1 MDDNLTLEDQP
12 RRRWRFLP
20 SFSAGGK
27 RRRIALWVLAPS
39 SCCSSCSTTRSARSS
54 STTSTTIPTSRRRRS
69 SPMPAARSPWPP
81 PSSTARCASI
91 PGRPTIPGSC
101 PGAVLDNMPNYQQGI
116 IQALRRFTLEM
127 TDQIGRARGSSQA
140 DPDLERAR
148 SSLNYA
154 TTSGSGTSASPC
166 FPTAT
171 SPQQYKAAEE
181 ALLSYNKRL
190 AAGTAVFDR
199 RADNLLATLDRI
211 AKDLGSSSAALEQQ
225 IEQHSGDW
233 FDFQADDRFYR
244 TKGELYAYALLLR
257 DLGNDFE
264 PVIKERGLQTVWANM
279 IENPVPGGRAAALGR
294 HQRRARQ
301 PGHAEPPGGAGLL
314 PAARARPDVRDHGH
328 PHEIGAWE
336 LSSCEFRLCKL
347 AAGTPPRRGGPDP
360 TRSAREPPDEPAR
373 LRSRPC
379 RSTCRSPRSP

>member
-1 MDDNLTLEDQP
+1 MDDNLTLEVQP

-27 RRRIALWVLAPS
+27 RRRILLWALAALLLLVLLYYPVGAFIVDNIDDDPNFAPAQVEPNAS
-39 SCCSSCSTTRSARSS
+39 HAVAMAAALIDREARQHSW
-54 STTSTTIPTSRRRRS
+54 
-69 SPMPAARSPWPP
+69 PANHPWFL
-81 PSSTARCASI
+81 
-91 PGRPTIPGSC
+91 

-148 SSLNYA
+148 SLLNYA
-154 TTSGSGTSASPC
+154 SDVWVWDINVSL

-190 AAGTAVFDR
+190 AAGSAVFDR

-211 AKDLGSSSAALEQQ
+211 AKDVGSSSAALEQQ
-225 IEQHSGDW
+225 IEEHSGDW
-233 FDFQADDRFYR
+233 LDFQADDRFYR

-257 DLGNDFE
+257 ELGKDVD

-279 IENPVPGGRAAALGR
+279 IENLSTAAELHPWVVVNGAPDSQIMPSHLAAQGFFLL
-294 HQRRARQ
+294 RARAQ
-301 PGHAEPPGGAGLL
+301 MY
-314 PAARARPDVRDHGH
+314 
-328 PHEIGAWE
+328 EIIDI
-336 LSSCEFRLCKL
+336 LTK
-347 AAGTPPRRGGPDP
+347 
-360 TRSAREPPDEPAR
+360 
-373 LRSRPC
+373 
-379 RSTCRSPRSP
+379 